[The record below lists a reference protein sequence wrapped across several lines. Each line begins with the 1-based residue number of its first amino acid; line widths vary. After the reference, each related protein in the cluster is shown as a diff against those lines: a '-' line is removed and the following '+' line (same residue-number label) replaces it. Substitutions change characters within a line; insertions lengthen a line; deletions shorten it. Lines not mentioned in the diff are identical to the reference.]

1 MPGRPP
7 TAPKTREGGERER
20 ERERERGKRNNG
32 DIIAFDGK
40 KGRNE
45 SEREREN
52 EWGINALHVTATGW
66 RFFLPLKVET

>member
-1 MPGRPP
+1 MQLLPLVP
-7 TAPKTREGGERER
+7 TVAAAAASDCAKDERGGR

-45 SEREREN
+45 SERERTN
-52 EWGINALHVTATGW
+52 GG
-66 RFFLPLKVET
+66 